1 MAGRFLIHMMELR
14 PDAPVMNGSIFVD
27 MTRMVKDAEEQ
38 EKLRRS
44 SAMNDRVV
52 AKSIEAIQE
61 GLSEVDL
68 AEKVNE
74 FFAAEGASSQKPMH
88 RGLRQILRH
97 PAPRSV

>member
-1 MAGRFLIHMMELR
+1 
-14 PDAPVMNGSIFVD
+14 
-27 MTRMVKDAEEQ
+27 MVKDAEEQ

-74 FFAAEGASSQKPMH
+74 FFAAEGAAVKSLCIVAYGKYCAIPH
-88 RGLRQILRH
+88 HG
-97 PAPRSV
+97 PV

>member
-1 MAGRFLIHMMELR
+1 MAYLLPHSYDGVST
-14 PDAPVMNGSIFVD
+14 DAPVMNGSIFVD

-61 GLSEVDL
+61 GLSEVDP

-74 FFAAEGASSQKPMH
+74 FSRRRAPQSKACASWLMANT
-88 RGLRQILRH
+88 
-97 PAPRSV
+97 APSRTTTV